1 MTVYKFVENALTK
14 EEIENYSRIHDGIAT
29 GAKLI
34 ISSENGESVTRYVVF
49 KREPGKLPTRYFRTV
64 VDWDKDS
71 IIFAAYSSYKR
82 IRKSD
87 GAVIDNDFDIEVC

>member
-1 MTVYKFVENALTK
+1 MTIYRFVENVLTK
-14 EEIENYSRIHDGIAT
+14 EEIENYSRLNNGIAT

-34 ISSENGESVTRYVVF
+34 VSSENGESVTGYVVF

-64 VDWDKDS
+64 VDWDNDS
-71 IIFAAYSSYKR
+71 VMFAAYSSYKR

-87 GAVIDNDFDIEVC
+87 GAVIDNDFEF